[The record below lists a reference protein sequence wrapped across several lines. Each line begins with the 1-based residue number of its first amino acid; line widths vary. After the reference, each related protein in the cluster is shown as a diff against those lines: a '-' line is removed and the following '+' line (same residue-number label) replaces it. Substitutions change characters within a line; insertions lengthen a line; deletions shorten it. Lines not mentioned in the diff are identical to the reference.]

1 MGGRG
6 SSSSGSSASAG
17 GMTDRQLNSSISGI
31 RNEMDKVGARM
42 EQAAYKIESAQASS
56 REGRQE
62 RVSKA
67 RREYNSLSD
76 RYNGLRDRL
85 TKLESERDKRASSIT
100 TGNQSRV
107 RVNSFGEATTRYIT
121 SPSYERAQ
129 RSQEKRIRSLLG
141 R

>member
-1 MGGRG
+1 
-6 SSSSGSSASAG
+6 
-17 GMTDRQLNSSISGI
+17 MTDRQLNSSISST

-42 EQAAYKIESAQASS
+42 EQAAHKIESAQASS

>member
-6 SSSSGSSASAG
+6 SSSSGSSASVG

>member
-6 SSSSGSSASAG
+6 SSSSRSSASAG

>member
-17 GMTDRQLNSSISGI
+17 GMTGRQLNSSISGI

>member
-6 SSSSGSSASAG
+6 SSSSGARASAG
-17 GMTDRQLNSSISGI
+17 GMTDRQLNSSISGT

-42 EQAAYKIESAQASS
+42 EQAAHKIESAQASS

-85 TKLESERDKRASSIT
+85 TELESERDKRASSIT

-141 R
+141 W

>member
-6 SSSSGSSASAG
+6 SSSFGSSTSAG
-17 GMTDRQLNSSISGI
+17 GMTDRQLNSSISST
-31 RNEMDKVGARM
+31 RNEMDKIGARM
-42 EQAAYKIESAQASS
+42 EQAAHKIESAQASS

-76 RYNGLRDRL
+76 RYNGLRDKL

-100 TGNQSRV
+100 TGNQSRA

>member
-6 SSSSGSSASAG
+6 SSSSGPSASAG

-107 RVNSFGEATTRYIT
+107 RVNSFGEATTRHIT

>member
-6 SSSSGSSASAG
+6 SSSSGSSASVG

-100 TGNQSRV
+100 TGNQSRA

>member
-1 MGGRG
+1 
-6 SSSSGSSASAG
+6 
-17 GMTDRQLNSSISGI
+17 MTNRQLNSSISGI

-56 REGRQE
+56 RGGRQE

>member
-6 SSSSGSSASAG
+6 SSSSWSSASAG
-17 GMTDRQLNSSISGI
+17 GMTDRQLNSSISST

-42 EQAAYKIESAQASS
+42 EQAAHKIESAQASS

-76 RYNGLRDRL
+76 RYNGLRDKL

-100 TGNQSRV
+100 TGNQSRA

>member
-1 MGGRG
+1 
-6 SSSSGSSASAG
+6 
-17 GMTDRQLNSSISGI
+17 MTDRQLNSSISGI

>member
-6 SSSSGSSASAG
+6 SSSFGQSASAG
-17 GMTDRQLNSSISGI
+17 GMTDRQLNSSISST

-42 EQAAYKIESAQASS
+42 EQAAHKIESAQASS

-85 TKLESERDKRASSIT
+85 TNLESERDKRASSIT
-100 TGNQSRV
+100 TGNQSRT

>member
-6 SSSSGSSASAG
+6 SSSSRSSASAG
-17 GMTDRQLNSSISGI
+17 GMTDRQLNSSISST

-42 EQAAYKIESAQASS
+42 EQAAHKIESAQASS

-100 TGNQSRV
+100 TGNQSRA

>member
-6 SSSSGSSASAG
+6 SSSFGSSTSAG
-17 GMTDRQLNSSISGI
+17 GMTDRQLNSSISST
-31 RNEMDKVGARM
+31 RNEMDKIGARM
-42 EQAAYKIESAQASS
+42 EQAAHKIESAQASS

-62 RVSKA
+62 RVSKS

-76 RYNGLRDRL
+76 RYNGLRDKL

-100 TGNQSRV
+100 TGNQSRA
-107 RVNSFGEATTRYIT
+107 RVNGFGEATTRYIT

>member
-6 SSSSGSSASAG
+6 SSSYGSSASAG
-17 GMTDRQLNSSISGI
+17 GMTDRQLNSSISST

-42 EQAAYKIESAQASS
+42 EQAAHKIESAQASS

-85 TKLESERDKRASSIT
+85 TNLESERDKRASSIT
-100 TGNQSRV
+100 TGNQSRT

>member
-6 SSSSGSSASAG
+6 SSSSGSSASVG

-42 EQAAYKIESAQASS
+42 EQAAHKIESAQASS

-100 TGNQSRV
+100 TGNQSRA

>member
-1 MGGRG
+1 
-6 SSSSGSSASAG
+6 
-17 GMTDRQLNSSISGI
+17 MTGRQLNSSISGI